1 VKLYRT
7 AVVLL
12 ALLPVT
18 PALSQGIS
26 DNSFLVEE
34 AYNQEAGVVQHISNF
49 RRDRA
54 GDWLFTF
61 TQEWP
66 AATQRDQLS
75 YTLPLQSG
83 VGGRALGDIVLNYR
97 RQTVGR
103 GEQPVWFSPRF
114 SVVIPTGSTRKGT
127 GLGGPGVQFN
137 LPLSTKL
144 DRAIVTHWNLGA
156 TMTGANSN
164 GTRTTLRS
172 LTAAASAIWL
182 LAPNFNL
189 MLESAWDRTEALDD
203 ANLRAAENHFV
214 LLPGMRAAINLKSG
228 MQIVPGF
235 GVPIGVGPSRG
246 QRDLFFYLSVEHP
259 FRRVPNP

>member
-1 VKLYRT
+1 MPRYS
-7 AVVLL
+7 LL
-12 ALLPVT
+12 LLLLLP
-18 PALSQGIS
+18 ASIAHAQGIS

-66 AATQRDQLS
+66 AASQRDQLS

-83 VGGRALGDIVLNYR
+83 GAGRALGDVVVNYR
-97 RQTVGR
+97 RQLVGR
-103 GEQPVWFSPRF
+103 GEQPMWFSPRL

-127 GLGGPGVQFN
+127 GLGGPGLQLN
-137 LPLSTKL
+137 LPLSMKL
-144 DRAIVTHWNLGA
+144 DRAIVTHWNAGA
-156 TMTGANSN
+156 TVTHAND
-164 GTRTTLRS
+164 GTARGTVRS

-189 MLESAWDRTEALDD
+189 MLESAWDRTEALGD
-203 ANLRAAENHFV
+203 ANVRATENHFV
-214 LLPGMRAAINLKSG
+214 LLPGMRAAINLPSG

-235 GVPIGVGPSRG
+235 GVPIGLGPSRG

-259 FRRVPNP
+259 FRRAPKL

>member
-1 VKLYRT
+1 MHRT
-7 AVVLL
+7 TFLL
-12 ALLPVT
+12 FLSLILAR
-18 PALSQGIS
+18 PALAQGIS

-83 VGGRALGDIVLNYR
+83 VAGRALGDLVLNYR
-97 RQTVGR
+97 RQMVGR
-103 GEQPVWFSPRF
+103 GEQPVWFSPRL
-114 SVVIPTGSTRKGT
+114 SVVVPTGSTRKGT
-127 GLGGPGVQFN
+127 GLGGPGLQLNF
-137 LPLSTKL
+137 PLSTKL
-144 DRAIVTHWNLGA
+144 DRAIVTHWNVGA
-156 TMTGANSN
+156 TATRASANGAHS
-164 GTRTTLRS
+164 TLRS

-189 MLESAWDRTEALDD
+189 MLESAWDRTEGLDD
-203 ANLRAAENHFV
+203 ANVRAAENHFV
-214 LLPGMRAAINLKSG
+214 LLPGMRAAINLQSG

-246 QRDLFFYLSVEHP
+246 ERDLFFYLSVEHP

>member
-1 VKLYRT
+1 MMQGT
-7 AVVLL
+7 TFLL
-12 ALLPVT
+12 FLSLVSAT
-18 PALSQGIS
+18 PALAQGIS

-83 VGGRALGDIVLNYR
+83 VAGRALGDLVLNYR
-97 RQTVGR
+97 RQMVGR
-103 GEQPVWFSPRF
+103 GEQPVWFSPRL
-114 SVVIPTGSTRKGT
+114 SVVVPTGSTRKGT
-127 GLGGPGVQFN
+127 GLGGPGLQLN

-144 DRAIVTHWNLGA
+144 TRAIVTHWNVGA
-156 TMTGANSN
+156 TATRASAN
-164 GTRTTLRS
+164 GTHSTLRS

-189 MLESAWDRTEALDD
+189 MLESAWDRTEGLDD
-203 ANLRAAENHFV
+203 ANVRAAENHFV
-214 LLPGMRAAINLKSG
+214 LLPGIRAAINLSSG

-246 QRDLFFYLSVEHP
+246 ERDLFFYLSVEHP